1 MSYLS
6 SLEEKEMGVLVEE
19 GRVPALSPPLG
30 CLLLFL
36 LLLFLLQM
44 SLRTKP
50 KCQSAAKLNI
60 SISIY
65 INISKIKSVQDG
77 REYVWKLQ
85 QLFILIL
92 SVYTLPFLRQHNET
106 SNYAKSCF

>member
-1 MSYLS
+1 MPELVN
-6 SLEEKEMGVLVEE
+6 EKTYK
-19 GRVPALSPPLG
+19 
-30 CLLLFL
+30 FQ
-36 LLLFLLQM
+36 F
-44 SLRTKP
+44 
-50 KCQSAAKLNI
+50 
-60 SISIY
+60 IY

-92 SVYTLPFLRQHNET
+92 SVYTLPFLRHHNET